1 MTDPDPAVYLYL
13 SLVIFL
19 GGACMGSFLNVCI
32 HRIPR
37 SESIV
42 TPRSRCPE
50 CRRPIPW
57 HDNLPLISFF
67 ALRGRCRSCGARISF
82 RYVSVEALTAVLFTL
97 VWWQYGWSVIT
108 PIFWL
113 VISGLILATFVDLE
127 HMIIPDR
134 VSLGGMALGVLFSA
148 LVPALHHVEHMT
160 ESLKSSFFGL
170 LVGAGSLWLVGVI
183 GKWMFRKD
191 AMGLGDVKLL
201 GAIGAFT
208 GWQGVLFTVMIS
220 SLLGYII
227 GLSLIAFGGR
237 EWQSRVPYG
246 PYLALAAVL
255 WILWG
260 TAWWEAY
267 VGWLA
272 GSPDF

>member
-1 MTDPDPAVYLYL
+1 MTEMDPAAYLYF
-13 SLVIFL
+13 SLLIFL
-19 GGACMGSFLNVCI
+19 GGACVGSFLNVCI

-37 SESIV
+37 SESV
-42 TPRSRCPE
+42 VSPRSRCPE
-50 CRRPIPW
+50 CRRPIRW
-57 HDNLPLISFF
+57 YDNLPLISFF

-82 RYVSVEALTAVLFTL
+82 RYVAVEALTAILFTL
-97 VWWQYGWSVIT
+97 VWLEYGWSTLT
-108 PIFWL
+108 PIHWL
-113 VISGLILATFVDLE
+113 VVSGLILATFVDLE

-134 VSLGGMALGVLFSA
+134 VSLGGMAAGLILSA
-148 LVPALHHVEHMT
+148 LVPALHQADFIM
-160 ESLKSSFFGL
+160 ESLQSSFFGL

-220 SLLGYII
+220 SLLGSVV
-227 GLSLIAFGGR
+227 GLSLIVFGR
-237 EWQSRVPYG
+237 KEWQSRVPYG

-260 TAWWEAY
+260 TTWWDAY
-267 VGWLA
+267 VAWLA
-272 GSPDF
+272 GGV